1 MTTLPGQESPSA
13 KKGDGDI
20 TAIRTIQTPLALTT
34 ITGSLTEVDRIY
46 RLTHRSLLQNG
57 YSLTH
62 LTKTDTVPL
71 GEPEPVTDEVAAL
84 KKTVNTLVDES
95 MDLIRENRT
104 LIASLFAREEEIRQL
119 QRMQT
124 ALEDTIS
131 RVTS

>member
-1 MTTLPGQESPSA
+1 MTTLPGQESQSA

-20 TAIRTIQTPLALTT
+20 TASRTIQTPSALVQ
-34 ITGSLTEVDRIY
+34 ITGTLTEVDRIY
-46 RLTHRSLLQNG
+46 RLTHKSLLQNG

-71 GEPEPVTDEVAAL
+71 GEPDPVIDEIAEL
-84 KKTVNTLVDES
+84 KKTIDRLVDES
-95 MDLIRENRT
+95 MDLIKKNKHFVSELLKRE
-104 LIASLFAREEEIRQL
+104 AEIRQL